1 MKPICVKCQRFY
13 RPKKNG
19 TSFVEMTRRQHHDQ
33 THKRL
38 AGQNLIVASVNTAL
52 TRRLIALECEL
63 ATQASFEFTLDGHPV
78 TAYVNDAGF
87 DEVSVHVTCRP
98 TKLGRDS
105 IRCVILHGW
114 REYGEAVTFGWLE
127 RRSGKYLQSG
137 IDYHGTK
144 EITAALGALVVEPLG
159 LRACSDQRAKDREC
173 DHILGAAND

>member
-1 MKPICVKCQRFY
+1 MTKP
-13 RPKKNG
+13 
-19 TSFVEMTRRQHHDQ
+19 TSARAM
-33 THKRL
+33 
-38 AGQNLIVASVNTAL
+38 AGQNLLVAAVNTAL

>member
-1 MKPICVKCQRFY
+1 MTKP
-13 RPKKNG
+13 
-19 TSFVEMTRRQHHDQ
+19 TSARAM
-33 THKRL
+33 
-38 AGQNLIVASVNTAL
+38 AGQNLLVAAVNTAL

-78 TAYVNDAGF
+78 IAYVNDAGF

-98 TKLGRDS
+98 TTLGRDS